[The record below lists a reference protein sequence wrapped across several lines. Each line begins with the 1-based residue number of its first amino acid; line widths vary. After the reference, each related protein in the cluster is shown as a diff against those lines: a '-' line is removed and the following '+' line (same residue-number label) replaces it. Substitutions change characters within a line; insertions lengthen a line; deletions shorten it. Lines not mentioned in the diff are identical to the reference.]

1 MPQRTFVRNLSNTGA
16 EMAAAPTT
24 TRSGRLGTPLARSA
38 LRAPVLGLALLA
50 AACSNP
56 TVSSVGESI
65 SAGLDQIWSPFM
77 GPTNVVA
84 SNSLTV
90 QRVRGGNPEVEPLVP
105 EAGNVWPAEEAP
117 RPTLM
122 GGPDE
127 AMRNIPDYRP
137 SLIEGSPPASSP
149 IPTPGDRPVAR
160 RGSSTPPA
168 ALGAPGEFARSPAN
182 PAAPGSQSPPPPRL
196 EGRALTTPSGRA
208 VSGTGGTPR
217 VQGVTGPTGGGAVVR
232 DGNVETWIGPDGRTS
247 TRIVPN

>member
-1 MPQRTFVRNLSNTGA
+1 MLRRIFDRNLSNTGA
-16 EMAAAPTT
+16 DMAAAP
-24 TRSGRLGTPLARSA
+24 SSVTPRRGALFSRSA
-38 LRAPVLGLALLA
+38 LRAPALGLALLA

-56 TVSSVGESI
+56 TISGLGDSL
-65 SAGLDQIWSPFM
+65 SAGFDQIWSPFM

-90 QRVRGGNPEVEPLVP
+90 QRVRGGNPAVEPLVP

-127 AMRNIPDYRP
+127 AMRNIPEYRP
-137 SLIEGSPPASSP
+137 SLIEGTPPASSP
-149 IPTPGDRPVAR
+149 VPTPGDRPAAR

-168 ALGAPGEFARSPAN
+168 ALGAPGEFARSPATQ
-182 PAAPGSQSPPPPRL
+182 AAPGSQSPPPPRS
-196 EGRALTTPSGRA
+196 EGRALTTPSGRT
-208 VSGTGGTPR
+208 VTGTGGTPR
-217 VQGVTGPTGGGAVVR
+217 VQGYTGPQGGGAVVR
-232 DGNVETWIGPDGRTS
+232 DGNVETWVGPDGRTS